1 MRRSLSSAQR
11 HDVAV
16 VDALFEFAPA
26 FNALME
32 AGLAAR
38 GLSLSRATLLWELAA
53 RGPAIQ
59 RELAD
64 ALGVVPR
71 TVTGMVDEL
80 AARKLVERVPHPHDR
95 RVCIVTLTE
104 RGKALIAVLRAER
117 DAFASEL
124 LAGVADADVQTTRS
138 VLAALTERLRR
149 IADPTTKEDRP

>member
-1 MRRSLSSAQR
+1 VQLQHDMRRSLSSAQR

-80 AARKLVERVPHPHDR
+80 AARKLVERVPHPQRPPRLHGHPHRARPSTDR
-95 RVCIVTLTE
+95 S
-104 RGKALIAVLRAER
+104 A
-117 DAFASEL
+117 
-124 LAGVADADVQTTRS
+124 AGRT
-138 VLAALTERLRR
+138 
-149 IADPTTKEDRP
+149 